1 MFGIQFICVLNILYS
16 DKITIRCIPINDL
29 KNKKLTAF
37 GIEANIKF
45 VQFNKVVTKRKNK
58 L

>member
-16 DKITIRCIPINDL
+16 DKITIRCISTYDL

-45 VQFNKVVTKRKNK
+45 VQLNKVVTKRKNEP
-58 L
+58 